1 MSEPD
6 PQDRSPLA
14 ASSRPIGRGLSAT
27 EIGAAALGVIW
38 LVFAG
43 TAALRGPGESGSDPL
58 RPVLGLVAVVLPLA
72 MIWVGA
78 MAYRSARIVR
88 AESAR
93 LQAAVDALR
102 KTYVEERQQR
112 GAGKPDPALERRL
125 GELVQEVRALG
136 GMLARSPR
144 PEEPRPAVRG
154 AEAEEPGETQPAL
167 GLVSP
172 EEASAAPI
180 AIPDLIRALN
190 FPDTAEDAEGFAA
203 LRLALQN
210 RWTRQLVQASQD
222 VLTLMSQDGIY
233 MDDLRPDPARPE
245 IWRRFAEGERGRVVA
260 DLGGVHDRRS
270 LGVMGSR
277 MREDTIFR
285 DAAHHFLRRFD
296 QMLVRFEK
304 AATDED
310 IMAMADTRTARAF
323 MLLGRV
329 MGTFD

>member
-14 ASSRPIGRGLSAT
+14 ASSRPIGRGLSAV

-38 LVFAG
+38 LLFAG
-43 TAALRGPGESGSDPL
+43 TAALRGPSEAGGDPL
-58 RPVLGLVAVVLPLA
+58 RPVLGLLAVALPLA
-72 MIWVGA
+72 VIWVGA
-78 MAYRSARIVR
+78 MTYRSARIVR
-88 AESAR
+88 SESAR

-136 GMLARSPR
+136 AALARPPL
-144 PEEPRPAVRG
+144 PEESRTAVRAAA
-154 AEAEEPGETQPAL
+154 AETPEEAQPAL

-172 EEASAAPI
+172 EEATAPPI

-190 FPDTAEDAEGFAA
+190 FPDTAEDSEGFAA

-245 IWRRFAEGERGRVVA
+245 IWRRFAAGERGRAVA
-260 DLGGVHDRRS
+260 ALGGVRDRRS
-270 LGVMGSR
+270 LEIMGSR

-296 QMLVRFEK
+296 QMLVEFDK
-304 AATDED
+304 AATDEE
-310 IMAMADTRTARAF
+310 ILAMADTRTARAF
-323 MLLGRV
+323 MLLGRA